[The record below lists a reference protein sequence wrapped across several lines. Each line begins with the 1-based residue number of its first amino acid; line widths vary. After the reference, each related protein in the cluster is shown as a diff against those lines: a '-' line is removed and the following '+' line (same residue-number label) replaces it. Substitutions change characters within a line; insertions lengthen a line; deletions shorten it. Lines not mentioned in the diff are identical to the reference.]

1 MRCLTPRVKNSWD
14 VLILKYTLLIQMYK
28 ISRKQTLVMRLVLE
42 VQHYNHTI
50 LHLSESSECLLKCTN
65 YSMGSNDPDTGKKFR
80 EKFPDAGTGIGR
92 SLEGF

>member
-1 MRCLTPRVKNSWD
+1 
-14 VLILKYTLLIQMYK
+14 MYK

-50 LHLSESSECLLKCTN
+50 LYLSESSECLLKCTN
-65 YSMGSNDPDTGKKFR
+65 YSMGSNDQTLVRNLR

-92 SLEGF
+92 RLGRV